1 MPNVRH
7 VVSAD
12 QAAGLRRTQTRRGA
26 QVVTVFTTQRN
37 LAARL
42 ARALQNAA
50 NRILLISGAARPVQ
64 ALRTQSIFGWQ
75 QQVVRQCLQPIS
87 VEGIPTLNAP
97 GARAGEAALVQTSA
111 DYDYALF
118 DWAYPEDEALS
129 LDPRT
134 SQTLVVDVSS
144 HQPEALCK
152 VYALLKTL
160 HQHNLNWRVIL
171 CGEPALCDRIIAATH
186 YFISAQSSWLEVA
199 SLEAD
204 AHLTAL
210 AARISAAEVS
220 TGRCF
225 NKNIGGECA

>member
-1 MPNVRH
+1 MRRAVQ
-7 VVSAD
+7 AD
-12 QAAGLRRTQTRRGA
+12 QAAGLRNHIPRRA
-26 QVVTVFTTQRN
+26 VRVVTLFTLQHH
-37 LAARL
+37 LAGRL

-50 NRILLISGAARPVQ
+50 NRVLLIAGAARSVH
-64 ALRTQSIFGWQ
+64 ALRTQSIFGWE
-75 QQVVRQCLQPIS
+75 QQVARQCLQPIS

-97 GARAGEAALVQTSA
+97 GAQAGDTALIQASA
-111 DYDYALF
+111 DYHYVLF
-118 DWAYPEDEALS
+118 DLAYPEAEALA

-134 SQTLVVDVSS
+134 QQTLIVDVNP
-144 HQPEALCK
+144 QPEALCK

-171 CGEPALCDRIIAATH
+171 CGEPASCARIVATTH
-186 YFISAQSSWLEVA
+186 YFMPAQSQWLEVA

-225 NKNIGGECA
+225 NKNIVGECA